1 MEKNLDVVIGSVLG
15 DAHLYKLTKKSK
27 SGIFISQHDSKY
39 PYLEWLHSKIGKD
52 FDLHPIRP
60 KTGYKQH
67 YFWSKFNLRFGELRN
82 TFYHG
87 RTKIIPSGIFDLLTS
102 PRSIAVWYM
111 DDGNLDKRDKY
122 HFNSTFATYCFSFEE
137 CRVLCEVLN
146 KNFGI
151 KASVN
156 QTKMRGKIYPRLY
169 IWSES
174 MNKFIN
180 TIKPF
185 INPVFSYKIGDLESS
200 AYKIGI

>member
-1 MEKNLDVVIGSVLG
+1 MGESLDVVIGSVLG
-15 DAHLYKLTKKSK
+15 DGHIYEATKKFK
-27 SGIFISQHDSKY
+27 SRIYVSQHDTKFS
-39 PYLEWLHSKIGKD
+39 YLEWLFLKIGEG
-52 FDLHPIRP
+52 FDLNPIRP

-67 YFWSKFNLRFGELRN
+67 YFRSKSYSKFGELRK
-82 TFYHG
+82 TFYFK
-87 RTKIIPSGIFDLLTS
+87 RKKIIPFEIFDILVN
-102 PRSIAVWYM
+102 PISIAVWYM
-111 DDGNLDKRDKY
+111 DDGNLDKRNKY

-185 INPVFSYKIGDLESS
+185 INPVFN
-200 AYKIGI
+200 YKIGI